1 MRERN
6 TETETDRLRGERRAG
21 ERVGVGRGEEATGQ
35 RGRIRAHSPG
45 LSIVFTGA
53 SQLRFSPRM
62 GPAA

>member
-6 TETETDRLRGERRAG
+6 TETATDRLRGERRAG
-21 ERVGVGRGEEATGQ
+21 EGGGEEATGQ

>member
-21 ERVGVGRGEEATGQ
+21 GGGEEATGQ

>member
-6 TETETDRLRGERRAG
+6 TETETDRLGGERRAEG
-21 ERVGVGRGEEATGQ
+21 WGEATGQ

>member
-6 TETETDRLRGERRAG
+6 TETETDRLRGERRA
-21 ERVGVGRGEEATGQ
+21 GEEATGQ

>member
-21 ERVGVGRGEEATGQ
+21 EGVGVGEEATGQ